1 MLGGVPA
8 SWDSL
13 GERVRIAV
21 VVPCLDEQGAIA
33 DVVRDFSSALPGA
46 TVYVYDNG
54 SEDSTVSAAERA
66 GAVVRHEPRRGKGN
80 VVRRMF
86 ADIEADIYVM
96 VDGDGT
102 YDASAAPQMVST
114 LIEDNLDMVIGRR
127 SDHVGPTFRRGHAL
141 GNRLF
146 AWLHRVFFGSEF
158 EDVFSGYRV
167 MSRRLVKSFPT
178 TASGFE
184 IEAELTVHALDVRAP
199 SREIS
204 TVYGARGGDS
214 ASKLRTYRDGL
225 RILIRSILFYKE
237 LHPGRFFS
245 ILFAIF
251 AFAGLLAGIPVIQ
264 QYADTGEVLRIPLA
278 VLAASL
284 EVVAFVCLVAGV
296 ILDSI
301 ARRHRELKRLHY
313 LQHHAPAELITPA
326 TTFGTGAGG
335 ESVED
340 EADEPQAEDLRRIA
354 QVTAVERTR

>member
-1 MLGGVPA
+1 MPGGEAAGSLG
-8 SWDSL
+8 L

-21 VVPCLDEQGAIA
+21 VIPCLNEQNAVA
-33 DVVRDFSSALPGA
+33 DVVRDFTATLAGA

-54 SEDSTVSAAERA
+54 SDDSTAAAARRA

-102 YDASAAPQMVST
+102 YDASAAPEMVST
-114 LIEDNLDMVIGRR
+114 LIEHNLDMVVASR
-127 SDHVGPTFRRGHAL
+127 SDHLGTAFRRGHML
-141 GNRLF
+141 GNKLF

-158 EDVFSGYRV
+158 DDVFSGYRA

-178 TASGFE
+178 TSSGFE
-184 IEAELTVHALDVRAP
+184 IEAELTAHAIDVRAP
-199 SREIS
+199 SREIP
-204 TVYGARGGDS
+204 TAYGARGGDS
-214 ASKLRTYRDGL
+214 TSKLRTYRDGI
-225 RILIRSILFYKE
+225 RILVRSVHFYKE

-245 ILFAIF
+245 ALFALF
-251 AFAGLLAGIPVIQ
+251 ALAGLVAGAPVIQ
-264 QYADTGEVLRIPLA
+264 EYAESGLVPRLPLA

-313 LQHHAPAELITPA
+313 LQHHAPVELVTPPA
-326 TTFGTGAGG
+326 TIGAAPGAGRAG
-335 ESVED
+335 ED
-340 EADEPQAEDLRRIA
+340 MREARPDDVGRAAE
-354 QVTAVERTR
+354 VTALERAR

>member
-1 MLGGVPA
+1 MP
-8 SWDSL
+8 S
-13 GERVRIAV
+13 GEPVRGDDFGQCVRIAV
-21 VVPCLDEQGAIA
+21 VVPCLNEQDAVA
-33 DVVRDFSSALPGA
+33 QVVRDFTTALPEA

-54 SEDSTVSAAERA
+54 SDDSTCRAARQA

-86 ADIEADIYVM
+86 ADIEADVYVM

-102 YDASAAPQMVST
+102 YDASVAPDMVTT
-114 LIEDNLDMVIGRR
+114 LIDENLDMVVGSR
-127 SDHVGPTFRRGHAL
+127 SSHRDAAFRRGHVL

-158 EDVFSGYRV
+158 NDVFSGYRA

-178 TASGFE
+178 TSSGFE
-184 IEAELTVHALDVRAP
+184 IEAELTAHAIDVRAP
-199 SREIS
+199 SRELP
-204 TVYGARGGDS
+204 TYYGARGGDS
-214 ASKLRTYRDGL
+214 ASKLRTYRDGV

-245 ILFAIF
+245 ILFVVF
-251 AFAGLLAGIPVIQ
+251 GFVGLLAGIPVIE
-264 QYADTGEVLRIPLA
+264 QYAETGKVLRIPLA

-284 EVVAFVCLVAGV
+284 EIVAFVCLVAGV

-313 LQHHAPAELITPA
+313 LQHRAPAELVAPA
-326 TTFGTGAGG
+326 TRIGAPTVSRSG
-335 ESVED
+335 EEVPNLQD
-340 EADEPQAEDLRRIA
+340 EDLRRIA
-354 QVTAVERTR
+354 HVTAVERTR